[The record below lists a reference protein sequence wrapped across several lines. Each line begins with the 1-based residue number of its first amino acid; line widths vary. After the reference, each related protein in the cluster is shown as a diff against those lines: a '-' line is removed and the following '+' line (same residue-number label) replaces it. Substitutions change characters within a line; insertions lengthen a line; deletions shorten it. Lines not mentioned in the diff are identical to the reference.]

1 MRLQRAQ
8 ELARSSLRE
17 ARRSVWN
24 LRPSTLQGRT
34 LTEALRDHL
43 AEWRGQ
49 TGIGTNLLVVGEERA
64 LAPATEETLLRVAQE
79 ALNNAYKHARADHVE
94 VTMVIAPDQ
103 VTLRVCDD
111 GVGLGE
117 LARPSDGGGFGL
129 VSMRE
134 RAGRLGGTL
143 EIESA
148 PDQGTCVVVTVADSG
163 PPERRAPGSVPA

>member
-1 MRLQRAQ
+1 
-8 ELARSSLRE
+8 
-17 ARRSVWN
+17 
-24 LRPSTLQGRT
+24 
-34 LTEALRDHL
+34 
-43 AEWRGQ
+43 
-49 TGIGTNLLVVGEERA
+49 
-64 LAPATEETLLRVAQE
+64 
-79 ALNNAYKHARADHVE
+79 
-94 VTMVIAPDQ
+94 VIAPDQ

-148 PDQGTCVVVTVADSG
+148 PGQGTCVVVTVADSG